1 MEPLPNSL
9 LPLHLLLYCYAQHD
23 ALVPGSKEPYAPLE
37 GLDIEVTEECDG
49 CGKCV
54 KTCFTGAIVLE
65 DKMARI
71 TDACKGC
78 GMCAAS
84 CHRVAIKISV
94 SDGNRMLE
102 EAFRRIENCAD
113 IT

>member
-1 MEPLPNSL
+1 
-9 LPLHLLLYCYAQHD
+9 
-23 ALVPGSKEPYAPLE
+23 
-37 GLDIEVTEECDG
+37 LDIEVTEECDG